1 MNIATRNN
9 SLQKILV
16 IQTAFIGDVILATS
30 LLEKLHH
37 HFPTA
42 QIDILLRRGNESLLT
57 GHPFVTNVLIWNKK
71 NKYKSLWHLI
81 IEVQNHRYDKVICL
95 QRFGSM
101 GLLTALSG
109 ATERIGFNKNPFA
122 WLFTKRVQHQIGK
135 THEIERNTALIS
147 WFTDSIVFKPKLYVL
162 PKMELISNKP
172 YICMAPTSV
181 WFTKQFPESK
191 WVALIQTIPKQYHI
205 YLLGAPSDIAA
216 CERILLATSRQ
227 MIENLAGKLS
237 LLQSAALM
245 QGAVLN
251 FVNDSAPMHLASA
264 VNAPTCAIFCST
276 IPDFGFGPLAD
287 FSKIVEVKQL
297 LACRPC
303 GLHGKRTCP
312 EGHFRCGY
320 DVNNNDL
327 LATLSAA
334 EAYYQRSKSR
344 DSD

>member
-1 MNIATRNN
+1 MDKSSKNN
-9 SLQKILV
+9 SVQKILV

-30 LLEKLHH
+30 LLEKLHR

-42 QIDILLRRGNESLLT
+42 QIDILLRKGNEGLLV

-71 NKYKSLWHLI
+71 NKYQSLWKLI
-81 IEVQNHRYDKVICL
+81 KEVRSHCYNKVICL

-101 GLLTALSG
+101 GLLTALSR
-109 ATERIGFNKNPFA
+109 AKERIGFDKNPFS
-122 WLFTKRVQHQIGK
+122 WLFTKRVPHQIGK
-135 THEIERNTALIS
+135 THEIERNTKLIS
-147 WFTDSIVFKPKLYVL
+147 WFTDDIVFNPKLYVS
-162 PKMELISNKP
+162 PKVGFNPNFP
-172 YICMAPTSV
+172 YICIAPTSV
-181 WFTKQFPESK
+181 WFTKQFPETK
-191 WVALIQTIPKQYHI
+191 WIELIKAIPKHYYV

-216 CERILLATSRQ
+216 CERILVATNQERA
-227 MIENLAGKLS
+227 ENLAGKLS

-287 FSKIVEVKQL
+287 FSKIVAIKQL

-303 GLHGKRTCP
+303 GLHGKRSCP

-320 DVNNNDL
+320 DVDNNDL
-327 LATLSAA
+327 LTTLSDAV
-334 EAYYQRSKSR
+334 AYNQMSKYRGS
-344 DSD
+344 